1 MFHLDNA
8 SSVPEMPQVKPVMF
22 TERRFFTEGGDGIA
36 PSYPGADWFN
46 IIQME
51 MLNVLALANIAPD
64 KTQLDQFAQAIRIFS
79 SDYML
84 PPGIPLPW
92 PGATAPTGF
101 GFMLGQMFNKQVYT
115 RLALAYPNGIIPDMR
130 GQTIKFLPAS
140 GRSLLS
146 YEGDGVIAHNHGVTV
161 NSSDLGTVTTSDNG
175 DHDHQGGWGAPGSKW
190 GDIWSGTDNQGPH
203 DRSYTSMTPKH
214 NHTVYIGP
222 HAHTAS
228 IAATGNTENTVK
240 NIAFNA
246 IVRLA

>member
-22 TERRFFTEGGDGIA
+22 TESRFFTEGGDGIA

-51 MLNVLALANIAPD
+51 MLNVLALANIVPD
-64 KTQLDQFAQAIRIFS
+64 KTQFDQFAQAIRIFS

-92 PGATAPTGF
+92 PGAIAPAGF
-101 GFMLGQMFNKQVYT
+101 GFMLGQTFNKLVYT
-115 RLALAYPNGIIPDMR
+115 RLALAYPSGIIPDMR

-146 YEGDGVIAHNHGVTV
+146 YEMDGVIAHSHGVTI
-161 NSSDLGTVTTSDNG
+161 NSSDLGTATTSDNG
-175 DHDHQGGWGAPGSKW
+175 DHDHQGGWGAPGGKW
-190 GDIWSGTDNQGPH
+190 GEIWSGTDNQGPH
-203 DRSYTSMTPKH
+203 DRTYTNMAPKH